1 MRQCRLHRK
10 IRLERF
16 SSRNEMGSQ
25 KAGKIEFG
33 AGSITIVPCAILDI
47 STSGASIEVDSAVR
61 FPNSFKLSVDGQ
73 NSRHSCQVKWRKGRR
88 LGVAFSR

>member
-1 MRQCRLHRK
+1 MQTPSENRGAKGYRRAT
-10 IRLERF
+10 RWE
-16 SSRNEMGSQ
+16 SQ

-33 AGSITIVPCAILDI
+33 AGSITIIPCAILDI

-61 FPNSFKLSVDGQ
+61 FPDSFKLSVDGQ